1 MAHASLVQREAMII
15 SDFQQSLVTT
25 REPSPRVTVLL
36 RQEILRAGSVQ
47 VTGVDRWRHDHKMAA
62 TVTREAE

>member
-15 SDFQQSLVTT
+15 SDFQQSPVTT

-36 RQEILRAGSVQ
+36 RQKKLGLGQ
-47 VTGVDRWRHDHKMAA
+47 
-62 TVTREAE
+62 